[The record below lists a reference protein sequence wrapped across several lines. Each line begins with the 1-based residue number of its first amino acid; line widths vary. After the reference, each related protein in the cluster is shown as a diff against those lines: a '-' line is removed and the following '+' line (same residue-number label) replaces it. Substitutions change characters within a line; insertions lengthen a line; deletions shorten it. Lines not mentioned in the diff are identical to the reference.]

1 MAAAVAAALQ
11 HRRLK
16 GRGAHIDASMYE
28 ICVQQMWP
36 AILAAQLG
44 EVPQRSGNDD
54 PTAFAQGVYPTRGD
68 DRWIAI
74 RVASAADWAR
84 LCVLA
89 GGQDIAAWTSNHSD
103 TELMDLL
110 QAAGIAAGSL
120 QDMQDLLEA
129 DPALAA
135 RGALLPLPHARLG
148 TFGHVRTPLSFS
160 RNVCMPFRPP
170 GIGEHSAVIARAL
183 GGLPQDRVAALA
195 AAGVFT

>member
-1 MAAAVAAALQ
+1 
-11 HRRLK
+11 
-16 GRGAHIDASMYE
+16 
-28 ICVQQMWP
+28 
-36 AILAAQLG
+36 
-44 EVPQRSGNDD
+44 
-54 PTAFAQGVYPTRGD
+54 
-68 DRWIAI
+68 
-74 RVASAADWAR
+74 
-84 LCVLA
+84 
-89 GGQDIAAWTSNHSD
+89 
-103 TELMDLL
+103 
-110 QAAGIAAGSL
+110 
-120 QDMQDLLEA
+120 MQDLLEA